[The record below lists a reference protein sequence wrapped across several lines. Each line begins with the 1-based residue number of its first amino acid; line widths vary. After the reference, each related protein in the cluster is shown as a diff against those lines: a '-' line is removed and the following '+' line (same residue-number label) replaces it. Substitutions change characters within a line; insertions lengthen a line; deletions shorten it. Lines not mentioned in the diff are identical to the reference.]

1 MPNVLLRRHFTF
13 PEHRPSG
20 QQGAKPEPRR
30 ESEGL
35 AEGVLM
41 LENWPETTQRFAMK
55 QNMFSG
61 YHYIS
66 LLEMHRAH

>member
-1 MPNVLLRRHFTF
+1 MPFGQGSILPNVLLRRHFAF

-30 ESEGL
+30 ESGGL

-41 LENWPETTQRFAMK
+41 LENWTETTAVPYRP
-55 QNMFSG
+55 S
-61 YHYIS
+61 
-66 LLEMHRAH
+66 